1 MDAKLE
7 GKLSQYSDLS
17 WLNTKRYL
25 CQFSQ
30 IEFVM
35 IQIMQC
41 GQQTRMKKKN
51 NKHLFSHKNREHFSN
66 SQQQQIEIESNNSF
80 DK

>member
-1 MDAKLE
+1 MGSQEKTQKKIYAGGEIVCDGIMDAKLE

-17 WLNTKRYL
+17 WLNNKRYL

-35 IQIMQC
+35 IQIMQR
-41 GQQTRMKKKN
+41 GQQTRMKKK
-51 NKHLFSHKNREHFSN
+51 
-66 SQQQQIEIESNNSF
+66 
-80 DK
+80 